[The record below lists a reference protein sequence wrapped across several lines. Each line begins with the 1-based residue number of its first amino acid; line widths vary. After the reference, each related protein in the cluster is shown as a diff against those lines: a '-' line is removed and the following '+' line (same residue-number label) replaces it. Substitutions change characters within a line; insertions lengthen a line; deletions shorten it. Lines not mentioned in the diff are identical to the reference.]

1 MTVTN
6 AEHTGRLLR
15 VQDAMAHKAAAAVE
29 VAAWWA
35 ALVVLWLM
43 LIGPVD
49 GTEWAVGVP
58 AALVGAVA
66 AFGARRAVGRR

>member
-1 MTVTN
+1 
-6 AEHTGRLLR
+6 
-15 VQDAMAHKAAAAVE
+15 MAHRAALAVE
-29 VAAWWA
+29 AAAWWA
-35 ALVVLWLM
+35 VLVALWLV

-66 AFGARRAVGRR
+66 AVGARRAVGRW